1 MRALI
6 SAYACEPRRGSEP
19 GAGWLWVLAAAV
31 NHDVTVLTRAS
42 RRGAFSPGDR
52 PEGLT
57 IAFVDVPGP
66 LLRVVQSHERL
77 YYVLW
82 QLVAG
87 TTARRM
93 HRAAPFDVVHHVTFA
108 NAWLPALVHW
118 ARAPFVLGP
127 VGGGPTI
134 PRTLL
139 DELDWRGRLFE
150 LARRTARTANSFNPL
165 VRSGWRRANVI
176 VVQNPETKARL
187 PHRFH
192 GKIVIRWNA
201 VVGPDLER
209 IVRDE
214 IGAPTSSHPTAVMA
228 GRLLLWK
235 GGTLAVRALT
245 LTRHRWRLEIVG
257 SGPAESRLRALVAD
271 LSLSDRV
278 TFTPWVARE
287 ELWRRIQDATVVVAP
302 SLRDDAPLV
311 VAEAQAL
318 GVPVIALDQ
327 GGPGAM
333 ADTPGSTITLVPIT
347 DTSNVV
353 GQLASALDD
362 TVGRTRER
370 QPCSAFGLHPLESFI
385 DAIYERARRE

>member
-19 GAGWLWVLAAAV
+19 GAGWLWTLAAAV

-42 RRGAFSPGDR
+42 RRTAFSPGDD
-52 PEGLT
+52 PESLT
-57 IAFVDVPGP
+57 IEFVDLPRP
-66 LLRVVQSHERL
+66 LLRVVQKHDRL

-82 QLVAG
+82 QVVAG
-87 TTARRM
+87 RAARRM
-93 HRAAPFDVVHHVTFA
+93 HRAAAFDVVHHVTFA

-118 ARAPFVLGP
+118 APAPFVLGP

-134 PRTLL
+134 PRILL
-139 DELDWRGRLFE
+139 SELDWRGRLFE
-150 LARRTARTANSFNPL
+150 LARRTARTANSYNPL
-165 VRSGWRRANVI
+165 VRSGWHRASVI
-176 VVQNPETKARL
+176 VAQNPETRAQL
-187 PHRFH
+187 PKPLHR
-192 GKIVIRWNA
+192 KVVVRWNA
-201 VVGPDLER
+201 VVGPDLEH

-214 IGAPTSSHPTAVMA
+214 RRAPASSQPKAVIA

-245 LTRHRWRLEIVG
+245 MTREPWRLEIVG
-257 SGPAESRLRALVAD
+257 SGPAEKRLRALVAD

-287 ELWRRIQDATVVVAP
+287 ELWRRIRDATVVVAP
-302 SLRDDAPLV
+302 SLRDDAPLL

-333 ADTPGSTITLVPIT
+333 ADAPGSTITLIPIT
-347 DTSNVV
+347 NSSDVV
-353 GQLASALDD
+353 GGLASALDETAD
-362 TVGRTRER
+362 RARET
-370 QPCSAFGLHPLESFI
+370 QPCLAFGLKPLESFI
-385 DAIYERARRE
+385 DTVYEQATND